1 MDEISSPPFKKEVD
15 EVDVKRSISY
25 ISLFST
31 LSLTLNMLFAKTEN
45 SVQVCFVHAC
55 FS

>member
-1 MDEISSPPFKKEVD
+1 MDEISSPPFKK

>member
-1 MDEISSPPFKKEVD
+1 MDEIFSPPFKKEVD
-15 EVDVKRSISY
+15 VRRNISY
-25 ISLFST
+25 ILLFST
-31 LSLTLNMLFAKTEN
+31 LSLTLNILFAKTEN